1 MTNITDVYLQARKQA
16 LACVNEKKRL
26 NEDPYLPVLDH
37 ILKDQTIIKKEF
49 HSLQE
54 IPTHSIIGTCHEG
67 RTHSFAANFMPLL
80 ETNTEF
86 AHKWMNL
93 YQYALSEGLHD
104 AITVYLFF
112 GHYFVEEGNK
122 RVSVT
127 RLLNNPLIQA
137 NVIELIVDCQSLEQ
151 SDLYSAYLNFRQAS
165 GITTLLM
172 SKAKNYDRLLKL
184 ILKDNQ
190 EELNDHQKEDLSS
203 FFKTFETV
211 LSKIVLEP
219 IAATPGDAFLLF
231 LEVYGYP
238 EGQIIPDTVIE
249 KELMRILPTIKTYP
263 HSPKAALLTKAEISD
278 HKSLFAAFKEPIK
291 AVLISQ
297 GDPQTSIWTA
307 THEQAFHKMA
317 NALQNQVAIQCYS
330 GHQNEEIIQAMENSI
345 AWGAQVI
352 FTSHP
357 LLLQITNRFAA
368 KYPKVRFLNCSLN
381 PESTAVRS
389 YSTRGYEIMFL
400 QGLAA
405 GALSHSSHIG
415 YIADYPIYGAIA
427 NINAFALGVKMVRP
441 HAKVYLDWSTTTMA
455 TNREFPM
462 DIDMIYIAGQEF
474 DPAIQK
480 GKRFGLFD
488 VRASK
493 FSNLSTIQQK
503 WSIFYTQIIQS
514 ILNRTYRFDEAK
526 GSSINY
532 WLGISNGL
540 IDVSFS
546 QELPFETKRMIELIK
561 NNIAQNNFNIFEETN
576 AKSHQKPVPDSTPLS
591 MEEIATMNWLVDN
604 IVGTIPTDI
613 QLIPS
618 AEKVVQ
624 IHGLDSIDPL
634 PFHVSQEMDHEPK

>member
-1 MTNITDVYLQARKQA
+1 MTNVTDIYLQARKQA

-37 ILKDQTIIKKEF
+37 YLKDLTIVKKEF
-49 HSLQE
+49 HGIQE
-54 IPTHSIIGTCHEG
+54 IPTRLIIGTCHEG
-67 RTHSFAANFMPLL
+67 RTQAFAANFMPLL
-80 ETNTEF
+80 EPNTEF
-86 AHKWMNL
+86 ANKWMNL
-93 YQYALSEGLHD
+93 YQYVLDEGLHD
-104 AITVYLFF
+104 SIQVYQLF

-122 RVSVT
+122 RVSIT
-127 RLLNNPLIQA
+127 RLFNNPMMSA
-137 NVIELIVDCQSLEQ
+137 NVIELIVDPQTLDQ
-151 SDLYSAYLNFRQAS
+151 SDLYRAYLNFRQAT

-172 SKAKNYDRLLKL
+172 STPKNYERLLRL

-190 EELNDHQKEDLSS
+190 EELSAQQKEDLAS
-203 FFKTFETV
+203 FFKTFEMV
-211 LSKIVLEP
+211 LSKVITEP
-219 IAATPGDAFLLF
+219 IAATSGDAFLLF
-231 LEVYGYP
+231 LEVYGFV
-238 EGQIIPDTVIE
+238 EGQIIPDATIE
-249 KELMRILPTIKTYP
+249 QELMRILPAIKAYP
-263 HSPKAALLTKAEISD
+263 HPPKAALLTKAEVSD
-278 HKSLFAAFKEPIK
+278 HKSLFAAFKEPVK

-317 NALQNQVAIQCYS
+317 DTLKNQVSIQCYS
-330 GHQNEEIIQAMENSI
+330 CNQDEEIIKAMEQSI

-389 YSTRGYEIMFL
+389 YSTRNYEIMFL

-427 NINAFALGVKMVRP
+427 DINAFALGVKMVRP
-441 HAKVYLDWSTTTMA
+441 HAKVYLDWSTTTTA
-455 TNREFPM
+455 TNYEFPM

-488 VRASK
+488 VRTSK
-493 FSNLSTIQQK
+493 FSNLSTIEQK
-503 WSIFYTQIIQS
+503 WSVFYTQIIQS
-514 ILNRTYRFDEAK
+514 ILNRTYRLDDAK

-546 QELPFETKRMIELIK
+546 QELPFETRRMIELIK
-561 NNIAQNNFNIFEETN
+561 NNIAQNNFYIFTQPSEQN
-576 AKSHQKPVPDSTPLS
+576 QSQQDPDFLTWEQL
-591 MEEIATMNWLVDN
+591 ATMNWLVDN
-604 IVGTIPTDI
+604 IIGTIPTKI

-624 IHGLDSIDPL
+624 IHGVDSAD
-634 PFHVSQEMDHEPK
+634 HASKQESEDESK